1 MSLYNN
7 NNNIFR
13 IYIFIAVVVIIM
25 IILIIYEGCNEK
37 DEDEETEIVKYG
49 KEIKPTSEVLDS
61 SSDENDE
68 ENEDDEI
75 KEENENDII
84 RNEGITR
91 IESQEKDI
99 YQNEY
104 ENEELDE
111 NEPDKNGKYKTD

>member
-1 MSLYNN
+1 MSLY

-37 DEDEETEIVKYG
+37 DEDETEIVKYG

-75 KEENENDII
+75 KEENENYVIG
-84 RNEGITR
+84 NEGITR